1 MLPGP
6 DSIRTAILL
15 SVLALSLVAPLQ
27 AEVVPAMA
35 APAASSAP
43 GAADQAAKLEA
54 QRRDTIRFGID
65 SEINDLVGSLTIE
78 KEGRYNDDLLG
89 LLKNSRSAKLR
100 SAILDFL
107 ASLEWNGAEAIA
119 LGILT
124 DRDNSDPDLVI
135 SSLSYLAAIRSKEAL
150 KLSDAIIKEDNKK
163 LLPSLVR
170 LMGRAGGEAEE
181 TLLLDWFDGDSATPA
196 LKEEAIKAM
205 GEIGSAKAA
214 ARLGKL
220 VQDNA
225 AGKAARIF
233 ACVALAKIKDQS
245 SVTPLVSAANDAD
258 PNIRA
263 AAIEALGVFAS
274 ADSGEEARS
283 ALVQALRDSF
293 PKARIAACKAVAVG
307 NVTAALP
314 FLKYKAQNDPE
325 KARTQFEKVA
335 RANPYG
341 SLGSEAGMRVE
352 ELNLKYPKLVPLTPL
367 PTNAAPMRIE
377 KK

>member
-1 MLPGP
+1 MRHMLPGP
-6 DSIRTAILL
+6 DCIRAAILPL
-15 SVLALSLVAPLQ
+15 VLALSLVAPLQ
-27 AEVVPAMA
+27 AEAVPAAA
-35 APAASSAP
+35 APAAAP
-43 GAADQAAKLEA
+43 GAADQAAKLES

-65 SEINDLVGSLTIE
+65 SEINDLVGSLTTE

-196 LKEEAIKAM
+196 LKEEAIKAISRSIRARPWRPATPTPSP
-205 GEIGSAKAA
+205 GCSAAA
-214 ARLGKL
+214 AR
-220 VQDNA
+220 
-225 AGKAARIF
+225 
-233 ACVALAKIKDQS
+233 S
-245 SVTPLVSAANDAD
+245 
-258 PNIRA
+258 
-263 AAIEALGVFAS
+263 
-274 ADSGEEARS
+274 
-283 ALVQALRDSF
+283 
-293 PKARIAACKAVAVG
+293 
-307 NVTAALP
+307 
-314 FLKYKAQNDPE
+314 
-325 KARTQFEKVA
+325 
-335 RANPYG
+335 
-341 SLGSEAGMRVE
+341 
-352 ELNLKYPKLVPLTPL
+352 
-367 PTNAAPMRIE
+367 
-377 KK
+377 